1 MSNNTDQEHMT
12 EESAETQN
20 TKRKQKHKIEH
31 STVVSIY
38 LTIYDAIVVSLSY
51 FLALLLRFDFKFS
64 MIPVRYY
71 EPWLRFSPIYIV
83 VCIIVFY
90 FFRLYNS
97 IWRFASYTELSRII
111 KATVITFAFH
121 VIATLLF
128 FQRMPI
134 SYYVMGGMFQFV
146 LVTSIR
152 FAYRFVLLL
161 RASREKVDKNIMIVG
176 MSNIIR
182 VT

>member
-20 TKRKQKHKIEH
+20 NKRKHKIEH

-38 LTIYDAIVVSLSY
+38 LAIYDAIVVSLSY
-51 FLALLLRFDFKFS
+51 FLALLLRFDFQFS
-64 MIPVRYY
+64 RIPEMYY
-71 EPWLRFSPIYIV
+71 EPWLKFSPIYIV
-83 VCIIVFY
+83 VCLAVFY

-111 KATVITFAFH
+111 KATVITCGFH

-146 LVTSIR
+146 FTSSIR

-176 MSNIIR
+176 VHSIIG
-182 VT
+182 TT